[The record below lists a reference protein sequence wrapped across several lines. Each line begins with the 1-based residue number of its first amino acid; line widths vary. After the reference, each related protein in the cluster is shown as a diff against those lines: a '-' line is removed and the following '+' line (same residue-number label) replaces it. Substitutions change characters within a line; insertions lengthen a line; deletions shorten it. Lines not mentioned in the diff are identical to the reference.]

1 MIAGAFARGEVARWG
16 LRNKSLSFL
25 CRSMALWHKPDKKL
39 PTENN
44 MKELNS
50 AMYRLKVY
58 AASETSDGENKN
70 P

>member
-1 MIAGAFARGEVARWG
+1 
-16 LRNKSLSFL
+16 
-25 CRSMALWHKPDKKL
+25 MALWHKPDKKL

-58 AASETSDGENKN
+58 VASETSDGENKK